1 MSSSRFAIF
10 TTVLLFVC
18 SFHLNAQ
25 KRNAVLVGQLNY
37 QVLHQTNLNDVW
49 GYVDGQGN
57 EYALVGARKG
67 VSIVSLADPSN
78 PTEVYWH
85 AGGESIWR
93 DLKVFG
99 NYAYIT
105 TEAMDGLL
113 IIDLSPLPNG
123 SITNTT
129 NFFGSAGGQWQS
141 AHNLW
146 IDENGFAYIFGANR
160 GQGGV
165 IIYDLNNN
173 PFQPQEV
180 GEFDQWYVH
189 DGYVRNDT
197 MYLAHIY
204 DGIISMVDISDK
216 SNPILLG
223 TAQTP
228 SSFAHNIWP
237 SDDGKFVFTTD
248 EVSGGFLT
256 AFDVSDPA
264 NIVEVGRTRSSRGIG
279 VVPHNTHY
287 IDGYIV
293 TSYYADGLVVH
304 DVKDPS
310 NMVEVAFYDTY
321 PGNSISTI
329 GCWGAFPYLPSGLVL
344 ATDIENGL
352 FVIDV
357 DYVSAARMEGVI
369 VNSTSNVPIQ
379 GVNVE
384 ILNDSIKVNSTLN
397 GEYKIGTHSPGQKNI
412 RFEKYAFAPLV
423 INETLIAGETVQRN
437 ISLTPLPSYQVTFDV
452 KSVTNQPLMNVF
464 VKLIHMG
471 EEQVKVTDGLG
482 QVSFEVFYSDSY
494 EIIAGQWGKIT
505 LCDDFNLSPQNN
517 SFEIILKDGIYD
529 DFTFDYGWQSFGNAE
544 RGHWERGVPVGAGN
558 PGEWISPNED
568 SPNDCGNYAFVTGNS
583 GDMQDNV
590 HNGTVTLMSPV
601 FDLSNYDEPVINY
614 DRWFYN
620 FHGPQPPNDTLRI
633 LLSNG
638 FQTITIDKQGSNP
651 AIFNQWIN
659 RQLKVRD
666 FMTPT
671 STMQLIV
678 STSDFESSLNFV
690 NAGFDH
696 FFVAEEAELST
707 ENQLLNTI
715 DLSAYPNPTKDV
727 LTIEGLEIGKKV
739 QLIDWMG
746 RIVIDW
752 TPQSHQETISTAH
765 LAPGVYLIRQER
777 RLVRIVK

>member
-1 MSSSRFAIF
+1 M
-10 TTVLLFVC
+10 
-18 SFHLNAQ
+18 
-25 KRNAVLVGQLNY
+25 
-37 QVLHQTNLNDVW
+37 
-49 GYVDGQGN
+49 
-57 EYALVGARKG
+57 
-67 VSIVSLADPSN
+67 
-78 PTEVYWH
+78 
-85 AGGESIWR
+85 
-93 DLKVFG
+93 
-99 NYAYIT
+99 
-105 TEAMDGLL
+105 
-113 IIDLSPLPNG
+113 
-123 SITNTT
+123 
-129 NFFGSAGGQWQS
+129 
-141 AHNLW
+141 
-146 IDENGFAYIFGANR
+146 
-160 GQGGV
+160 
-165 IIYDLNNN
+165 
-173 PFQPQEV
+173 
-180 GEFDQWYVH
+180 
-189 DGYVRNDT
+189 
-197 MYLAHIY
+197 
-204 DGIISMVDISDK
+204 
-216 SNPILLG
+216 
-223 TAQTP
+223 
-228 SSFAHNIWP
+228 
-237 SDDGKFVFTTD
+237 
-248 EVSGGFLT
+248 
-256 AFDVSDPA
+256 
-264 NIVEVGRTRSSRGIG
+264 
-279 VVPHNTHY
+279 
-287 IDGYIV
+287 
-293 TSYYADGLVVH
+293 
-304 DVKDPS
+304 
-310 NMVEVAFYDTY
+310 
-321 PGNSISTI
+321 
-329 GCWGAFPYLPSGLVL
+329 
-344 ATDIENGL
+344 
-352 FVIDV
+352 
-357 DYVSAARMEGVI
+357 
-369 VNSTSNVPIQ
+369 
-379 GVNVE
+379 
-384 ILNDSIKVNSTLN
+384 
-397 GEYKIGTHSPGQKNI
+397 
-412 RFEKYAFAPLV
+412 
-423 INETLIAGETVQRN
+423 
-437 ISLTPLPSYQVTFDV
+437 
-452 KSVTNQPLMNVF
+452 
-464 VKLIHMG
+464 
-471 EEQVKVTDGLG
+471 
-482 QVSFEVFYSDSY
+482 
-494 EIIAGQWGKIT
+494 
-505 LCDDFNLSPQNN
+505 
-517 SFEIILKDGIYD
+517 KDGIYD

>member
-1 MSSSRFAIF
+1 MDNSQITLWITA
-10 TTVLLFVC
+10 LALFC
-18 SFHLNAQ
+18 LTQLNAQ
-25 KRNAVLVGQLNY
+25 QRNTALIGQLDY
-37 QVLHQTNLNDVW
+37 QVMHQTNLNDVW
-49 GYVDGQGN
+49 GYVDEQGN

-67 VSIVSLADPSN
+67 VSVVSLADPSN

-85 AGGESIWR
+85 AGGESVWR

-99 NYAYIT
+99 EYAYIT
-105 TEAMDGLL
+105 TEASDGLL

-123 SITNTT
+123 TVTNTT
-129 NFFGSAGGQWQS
+129 NFFGNSGAEWQS

-173 PFQPQEV
+173 PLQPQEV
-180 GEFDQWYVH
+180 GDFDQWYVH
-189 DGYVRNDT
+189 DGFVRNDT

-237 SDDGKFVFTTD
+237 SDDGKYVFTTD

-256 AFDVSDPA
+256 AFDVADPS
-264 NIVEVGRTRSSRGIG
+264 NIVEVGRIRSSRGVG

-287 IDGYIV
+287 MDGYIV

-304 DVKDPS
+304 DVSDPS

-321 PGNSISTI
+321 PGDAISTV

-357 DYVSAARMEGVI
+357 DYVNAARMEGVI
-369 VNSTSNVPIQ
+369 VDAASNAPVQ
-379 GVNVE
+379 EVQVE
-384 ILNDSIKVNSTLN
+384 ILNDSITANSSLN
-397 GEYKIGTHSPGQKNI
+397 GTYKIGTHSPGQKNI
-412 RFEKYAFAPLV
+412 RFEKYGFAPVV
-423 INETLIAGETVQRN
+423 INENLLAGQSIERN
-437 ISLTPLPSYQVTFDV
+437 ISLTPLPSYTTTFEV
-452 KSVTNQPLMNVF
+452 KSVANQPLMNVF
-464 VKLIHMG
+464 VKLSHLG
-471 EEQVKVTDGLG
+471 EEQIKLTDGLG
-482 QVSFEVFYSDSY
+482 QVSFEVFYADSY
-494 EIIAGQWGKIT
+494 DIIVGKWGKIT
-505 LCDDFNLSPQNN
+505 FCGDFNLSPQQNN
-517 SFEIILKDGIYD
+517 FEIILIDGIYD

-544 RGHWERGVPVGAGN
+544 SGHWERGVPVGAGN
-558 PGEWISPNED
+558 PGDWISPNDD
-568 SPNDCGNYAFVTGNS
+568 SPNDCGNYAYVTGNS

-590 HNGTVTLMSPV
+590 HNGTVTLMSPI
-601 FDLSNYDEPVINY
+601 FDLTSYDEPILNY

-638 FQTITIDKQGSNP
+638 LQTITIDKQGSDP
-651 AIFNQWIN
+651 AIFDQWVN
-659 RQLKVRD
+659 RQVRVKD

-671 STMQLIV
+671 SSMQLII

-690 NAGFDH
+690 NAGFDY
-696 FFVAEEAELST
+696 FFVIEEAELST
-707 ENQLLNTI
+707 TTLPIANDLLI
-715 DLSAYPNPTKDV
+715 YPNPMQDH
-727 LTIEGLEIGKKV
+727 LIIEGLLPGKELFLFDGTGKIINSWHVTSDRQTINTSELSTGLYYIQHEGRLKKV
-739 QLIDWMG
+739 I
-746 RIVIDW
+746 
-752 TPQSHQETISTAH
+752 
-765 LAPGVYLIRQER
+765 
-777 RLVRIVK
+777 K